1 MSMRTD
7 NMRTDL
13 GRVKGLGSAKE
24 GVSHWR
30 LQRLTALALLPLALW
45 FVLSLLCVFNDS
57 HAEVVAWVSAPHVT
71 VLLIALSAMLFWH
84 LQLGM
89 QVVIED
95 YVHTAWKQIAL
106 QVLLRLGAGLGAL
119 IAIVS
124 VLKISLAL
132 G

>member
-1 MSMRTD
+1 MSLRSA
-7 NMRTDL
+7 L

-24 GVSHWR
+24 GVGHWR
-30 LQRLTALALLPLALW
+30 VQRLTAMALVPLSLW
-45 FVLSLLCVFNDS
+45 FVLSLLRVFNNS
-57 HAEVVAWVSAPHVT
+57 HSEVVAWVSAPTVT

-84 LQLGM
+84 LQLGL

-95 YVHTAWKQIAL
+95 YVHTPWKQIAM
-106 QVLLRLGAGLGAL
+106 QSLLRAGAGLGAL

-124 VLKISLAL
+124 ILKISLAL

>member
-1 MSMRTD
+1 MSLRS
-7 NMRTDL
+7 DL

-30 LQRLTALALLPLALW
+30 LQRLTALALVPLSLW
-45 FVLSLLCVFNDS
+45 FVVSLLCVFDDS
-57 HAEVVAWVSAPHVT
+57 HAAIVAWVSAPYVT
-71 VLLIALSAMLFWH
+71 VLLIALSIASFWH
-84 LQLGM
+84 LQLGL

-95 YVHTAWKQIAL
+95 YVHTAWKQIVL
-106 QVLLRLGAGLGAL
+106 QVSLRIGAALGAL

-124 VLKISLAL
+124 VLKISLVL

>member
-1 MSMRTD
+1 M
-7 NMRTDL
+7 NLRTDL

-24 GVSHWR
+24 GVGHWR
-30 LQRLTALALLPLALW
+30 LQRLTALALVPLSLW
-45 FVLSLLCVFNDS
+45 FVLSLLCMFGGS

-71 VLLIALSAMLFWH
+71 VLLIALSAALFWH
-84 LQLGM
+84 LQLGL
-89 QVVIED
+89 QVVVED

-106 QVLLRLGAGLGAL
+106 QVLLRIGAGLGAL

>member
-1 MSMRTD
+1 MSLRS
-7 NMRTDL
+7 DL

-24 GVSHWR
+24 GVHHWR
-30 LQRLTALALLPLALW
+30 LQRMTAIAMVPLALW

-57 HAEVVAWVSAPHVT
+57 HAAVVEWVSAPHVT
-71 VLLIALSAMLFWH
+71 VLLIALSVALFWH
-84 LQLGM
+84 LKLGL

-95 YVHTAWKQIAL
+95 YVHVTWQQVSLQIAL
-106 QVLLRLGAGLGAL
+106 RVATGLGAL
-119 IAIVS
+119 LAIVS

>member
-1 MSMRTD
+1 MSL
-7 NMRTDL
+7 RTDL

-24 GVSHWR
+24 GVGHWR
-30 LQRLTALALLPLALW
+30 AQRLTALALVPLGLW
-45 FVLSLLCVFNDS
+45 FVLSLLCVFDDS

-71 VLLIALSAMLFWH
+71 VLLIALCIALFWH
-84 LQLGM
+84 LQLGL
-89 QVVIED
+89 QVVVED

-106 QVLLRLGAGLGAL
+106 QVLLRIGAALGAL
-119 IAIVS
+119 AAIVS

>member
-1 MSMRTD
+1 MSLRS
-7 NMRTDL
+7 DL

-30 LQRLTALALLPLALW
+30 LQRLTALALVPLSLW
-45 FVLSLLCVFNDS
+45 FVVSLLCVFDDS
-57 HAEVVAWVSAPHVT
+57 HAAIVAWVSAPYVT
-71 VLLIALSAMLFWH
+71 VLLIALSIASFWH
-84 LQLGM
+84 LQLGL

-95 YVHTAWKQIAL
+95 YVHTAWKQIVL
-106 QVLLRLGAGLGAL
+106 QVCLRIGAALGAL

-124 VLKISLAL
+124 VLKISLVL